1 MFNLGGA
8 GAAGSPGGF
17 KLGGG
22 LTGSQSTTATGG
34 AAGGFSFG
42 LAGGTKPAAAPLGGQ
57 LGSPLGAGLKLGGGA
72 LGGGL
77 TGGLNKAPSV
87 GGGLGGALGGALGGG
102 LGAGGFPKLGA
113 GLGTTPTPA
122 SPATTTA
129 TFGTTTPAK
138 AATGLGLGL
147 GLGLA
152 GALGTTGLAG
162 TGSTTST
169 PAAAPTGLAGL
180 AGLAGSASSTTT
192 ASPALG
198 ATVTATATATATAN
212 ANATAA
218 ASVPTPITFK
228 VLEDYINKWMQ
239 DLDTQEKD
247 FIDQATQLNALDKLM
262 IENGEK
268 IIDISSEVQR
278 LNTEQDS
285 LEQEL
290 NFVFSQQNDL
300 ELAIG
305 KLESD
310 IEHMQP
316 NGLTQQLHAHHNTS
330 DTSRIEMYKLLIEVD
345 NQLKTMSMD
354 MRDIVKRLNDTD
366 VDLND
371 PVVQISKILNAHMDS
386 LSWIE
391 ENTLMIQNDVEN
403 VSMGVQDRLR
413 ETEGSS
419 QSRLFN
425 MY

>member
-34 AAGGFSFG
+34 ASGGFSFG
-42 LAGGTKPAAAPLGGQ
+42 LAGGAKPAAPLGGQ
-57 LGSPLGAGLKLGGGA
+57 LGSPLGAGLKSGGGA

-102 LGAGGFPKLGA
+102 LGAGGFPKLGG

-122 SPATTTA
+122 SPATATA

-138 AATGLGLGL
+138 AAT

-169 PAAAPTGLAGL
+169 PAAAPTGLAG
-180 AGLAGSASSTTT
+180 SASSTTT

-198 ATVTATATATATAN
+198 ATVTATATTTATATATAN

-371 PVVQISKILNAHMDS
+371 PIVQISKILNAHMDS